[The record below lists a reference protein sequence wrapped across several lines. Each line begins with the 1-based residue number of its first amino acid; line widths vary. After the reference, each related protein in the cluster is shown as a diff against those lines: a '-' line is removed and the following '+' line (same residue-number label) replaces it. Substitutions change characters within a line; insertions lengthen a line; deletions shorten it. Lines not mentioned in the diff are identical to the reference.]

1 MKSSGR
7 VRKMAVSLRE
17 RPRLQGRDLERFIQ
31 KANANEQSMK
41 AYAAKKVEEY
51 NDRYNKK

>member
-1 MKSSGR
+1 
-7 VRKMAVSLRE
+7 MAVSLRE